1 MNLFLTTSFE
11 TIDKELASILKSQ
24 DKLENRNKNIDV
36 TIFNKGYENSFCQ
49 LLVSSRMAALLIPQ
63 HDLQHAAGKSQHI
76 KMNKTKYNKKL
87 WFHTVKLFME
97 KSNIL
102 YWRVFLCSEFLRI
115 GRLSLKKKKML
126 RLVFDRKIFFTNW
139 WMVDEVTNK
148 NLKPLWLR
156 EKAPPFSRYP
166 VPVLQIVLKYYL
178 GKKKY

>member
-11 TIDKELASILKSQ
+11 TTDKELASILKSQ

-87 WFHTVKLFME
+87 
-97 KSNIL
+97 
-102 YWRVFLCSEFLRI
+102 
-115 GRLSLKKKKML
+115 
-126 RLVFDRKIFFTNW
+126 
-139 WMVDEVTNK
+139 
-148 NLKPLWLR
+148 
-156 EKAPPFSRYP
+156 
-166 VPVLQIVLKYYL
+166 
-178 GKKKY
+178 